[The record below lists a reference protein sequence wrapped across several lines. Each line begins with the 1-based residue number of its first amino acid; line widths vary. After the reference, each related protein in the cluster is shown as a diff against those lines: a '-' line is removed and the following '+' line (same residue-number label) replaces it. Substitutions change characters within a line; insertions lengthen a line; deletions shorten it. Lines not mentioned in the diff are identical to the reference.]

1 MKKILYALVLAV
13 FLLAAMPTNALA
25 SGLQEGRVVFGGS
38 FTLERD
44 EVLDGDLI
52 VFGGNA
58 ELQVRSVVQGDV
70 FVMGGNVESTG
81 TIEGNVA
88 VMGGNIR
95 LLDGS
100 VVTGDV
106 TTFGGNVSRSPGA
119 QVQGEVISGEGLEI
133 PFSGDFGF
141 FSESFEFGP
150 RGPSPLRVVWSA
162 ASSVLWFIFRVLMM
176 SALAVLVVMFWPAA
190 TTRTADAM
198 VSEPLAA
205 GGLGLLT
212 LLAAPPLLLLLII
225 TILLSPLSLIGIM
238 LLVVAIV
245 FGWIALGME
254 VGRRLARAFS
264 WDMNEPA
271 LAGLGTLLLTFVL
284 GGIGVIPCIGWIPGL
299 FVASLGLGSVL
310 LTRFGSQA
318 YPAALPAGE
327 SKGSG
332 KKKSASK

>member
-1 MKKILYALVLAV
+1 MKRMLYALALAALVLA
-13 FLLAAMPTNALA
+13 LTPANALA

-58 ELQVRSVVQGDV
+58 ELQRGSVIQGDI
-70 FVMGGNVESTG
+70 FVMGGNVESSG
-81 TIEGNVA
+81 TIEGDVA

-100 VVTGDV
+100 VVNGDV
-106 TTFGGNVSRSPGA
+106 TTFGGNVSRSAGA
-119 QVQGEVISGEGLEI
+119 RVEGEVISGEGLEI
-133 PFSGDFGF
+133 PFTGDFNF
-141 FSESFEFGP
+141 FSETFELGP
-150 RGPSPLRVVWSA
+150 QGPSPLRVVWSA
-162 ASSVLWFIFRVLMM
+162 FTSVLWFVFRVLMM

-225 TILLSPLSLIGIM
+225 TILLSPLSLIGIV
-238 LLVVAIV
+238 LLVVAVV

-264 WDMNEPA
+264 WDMNETA

-284 GGIGVIPCIGWIPGL
+284 GGIGAIPCIGWIPGM
-299 FVASLGLGSVL
+299 FVASVGLGAVL
-310 LTRFGSQA
+310 LTRFGSQE
-318 YPAALPAGE
+318 YPPMLSESE
-327 SKGSG
+327 SKGAG
-332 KKKSASK
+332 KVKSTSK